1 MSVKIY
7 TMTHKKF
14 TVPEDT
20 MYVPLQVGSAG
31 GENLGYLCDD
41 TGDNISEQNCY
52 YSELTGVYWVWKND
66 TESDIVGICHYRR
79 YLLNEKGVMFNQK
92 EIEDLMTKYDV
103 LTSRLLTLDFSYHY
117 GFSDN
122 HNIVDLDTTGEVIK
136 EKYPEYYDTFEE
148 LVNKNHTYF
157 GNICVMKK
165 KLFDRYCEWLFDI
178 FFEVQKRINVEEYDS
193 YHKRVFGF
201 ISEFLLYVFI
211 TKNNLSPYE
220 CKVGM
225 IDEKAETKEMKLR
238 LAQYFHEKDIAGAKQ
253 YFMEVYKKRPDVL
266 MEASDITGELRICMQ
281 IIATAE
287 AEQKSQVSTCLDM
300 GYTYQELMGRFKL
313 FNSIVR
319 RYCAEKQ
326 TENDALNL
334 KKLGMSK
341 EAISV
346 AVTAFCKDKES
357 VGKYIDALAVS

>member
-1 MSVKIY
+1 
-7 TMTHKKF
+7 MTHKKF
-14 TVPEDT
+14 TVPDDE

-31 GENLGYLCDD
+31 KESLGYLCDD

-66 TESDIVGICHYRR
+66 IQSDIVGICHYRR
-79 YLLNEKGVMFNQK
+79 YLLNDKGVMFNQQ
-92 EIEDLMTKYDV
+92 EIEELMTRYDV
-103 LTSRLLTLDFSYHY
+103 MTSRLLTLDFSYHY

-122 HNIVDLDTTGEVIK
+122 HNIADLDTTGEVIK

-148 LVNKNHTYF
+148 LVSKNHTYF

-165 KLFDRYCEWLFDI
+165 TLYDKYCEWLFDI
-178 FFEVQKRINVEEYDS
+178 FSEVQKRINVEDYDS

-211 TKNNLSPYE
+211 TKNNLSAYE

-238 LAQYFHEKDIAGAKQ
+238 LAQFFHENDIAGAKQ

-287 AEQKSQVSTCLDM
+287 AEQKAEGSTCLDKE
-300 GYTYQELMGRFKL
+300 YTYQELMRNFKL

-319 RYCAEKQ
+319 RYCAANQDK
-326 TENDALNL
+326 NDVSNL

-341 EAISV
+341 EAVSV
-346 AVTAFCKDKES
+346 AVLAFCKDKDS
-357 VGKYIDALAVS
+357 VGKCIDMINNDMAVI

>member
-1 MSVKIY
+1 
-7 TMTHKKF
+7 
-14 TVPEDT
+14 
-20 MYVPLQVGSAG
+20 
-31 GENLGYLCDD
+31 
-41 TGDNISEQNCY
+41 
-52 YSELTGVYWVWKND
+52 
-66 TESDIVGICHYRR
+66 
-79 YLLNEKGVMFNQK
+79 
-92 EIEDLMTKYDV
+92 
-103 LTSRLLTLDFSYHY
+103 
-117 GFSDN
+117 
-122 HNIVDLDTTGEVIK
+122 
-136 EKYPEYYDTFEE
+136 
-148 LVNKNHTYF
+148 
-157 GNICVMKK
+157 
-165 KLFDRYCEWLFDI
+165 
-178 FFEVQKRINVEEYDS
+178 VQKRINVEEYDS

-211 TKNNLSPYE
+211 TKNNLLPYE

-287 AEQKSQVSTCLDM
+287 AEQKSQGSTCLDM

-341 EAISV
+341 DAVSV
-346 AVTAFCKDKES
+346 AVAAF
-357 VGKYIDALAVS
+357 